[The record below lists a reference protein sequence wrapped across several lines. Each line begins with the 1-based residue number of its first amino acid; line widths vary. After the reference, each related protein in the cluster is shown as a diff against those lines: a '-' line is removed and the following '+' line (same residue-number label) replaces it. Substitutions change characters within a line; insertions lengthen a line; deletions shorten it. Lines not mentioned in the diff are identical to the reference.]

1 MSLKYGK
8 AQIKV
13 MAEAIDQDHDSV
25 EAAALA
31 ALEAAEAL
39 LEARTQFAVVGQLT
53 DSKTRKSIPPED
65 PEAIKLCLGLYSTE
79 GDARTAAE
87 SLWHNTSTGDTFRCW
102 VLNIHHGTAA
112 SFHAKQKEK
121 YVALEQKQKDAKA
134 ERNAASIVKRQEEN
148 AIRSAGGKG
157 ACVCGHIKAEH
168 RMDGSSTGMCFL
180 PECECPKFQ
189 ERTK

>member
-1 MSLKYGK
+1 MSLKFGK
-8 AQIKV
+8 AQIKT
-13 MAEAIDQDHDSV
+13 MAEAIDQEHDSL

-31 ALEAAEAL
+31 ALGAAEEL

-53 DSKTRKSIPPED
+53 DSKTRKDIPPED
-65 PEAIKLCLGLYSTE
+65 PESIKLVLGLYSTE

-102 VLNIHHGTAA
+102 VLNVHHGTAA
-112 SFHAKQKEK
+112 SYHATQKAK
-121 YVALEQKQKDAKA
+121 YVAMEQKQTEDRKK
-134 ERNAASIVKRQEEN
+134 RNAASVVKRQEEQ

-157 ACVCGHIKAEH
+157 ACICEHIKAEH
-168 RMDGSSTGMCFL
+168 RMDGSSTGACFL
-180 PECECPKFQ
+180 PTCECLKFQ